1 MSQPH
6 FSKPKIYEKKWGRE
20 LWIHNSSKY
29 CGKILEF
36 DKGKNFSMHFHLIK
50 EETWFVLN
58 GKFLMEYYD
67 LENAQ
72 RISTQIEEN
81 SVVHIRPGVLH
92 KLTALEDSR
101 IMEVSTEHF
110 ESDSYRIEPSGNG

>member
-1 MSQPH
+1 
-6 FSKPKIYEKKWGRE
+6 
-20 LWIHNSSKY
+20 
-29 CGKILEF
+29 
-36 DKGKNFSMHFHLIK
+36 MHFHLIK

-110 ESDSYRIEPSGNG
+110 ESDSYRIEPSGNGWTWWKCKI